1 MKETKISNRHVSMSP
16 VFRGMCQCHQCSEET
31 MSPVF
36 RGMCQCHQC
45 SEETMSPV
53 FRSMCQCHQCS
64 EACVNVTSVQMKQCH
79 QCSEACV
86 NITSV
91 QRHVSISPVFRGMCQ
106 CHQCSEETMSPKDNN
121 LPKSRSINGCLY
133 YFVLKKRICKETKLT
148 SCFYVQWSCK
158 GIGHHWG
165 MMSGPVKV

>member
-1 MKETKISNRHVSMSP
+1 
-16 VFRGMCQCHQCSEET
+16 MCQCHQCSEACVNVT
-31 MSPVF
+31 SVQ
-36 RGMCQCHQC
+36 RKQCHQC
-45 SEETMSPV
+45 SEACVNVTSV
-53 FRSMCQCHQCS
+53 QRKQCHQCS

-158 GIGHHWG
+158 GIGHH
-165 MMSGPVKV
+165 